1 MTMMTMTTFMVST
14 WTVMALAMA
23 AGARSS
29 LPPDRWLPSPE
40 MRTYDIHL
48 LADFG
53 NNVLDVEKKI
63 SMPRMDVPTVDTD
76 QSGFPPRS
84 HAPSPPGGSET
95 CAQLSKLDH
104 LAGNRDM

>member
-1 MTMMTMTTFMVST
+1 MTRMTMTTFMVST

-53 NNVLDVEKKI
+53 NNV
-63 SMPRMDVPTVDTD
+63 
-76 QSGFPPRS
+76 F
-84 HAPSPPGGSET
+84 
-95 CAQLSKLDH
+95 
-104 LAGNRDM
+104 